1 MAGPWSGHG
10 RLQTTKLA
18 GSARRFRPGLCVRQV
33 MVQPSPCAQ
42 VRCGECNGPDD
53 AAWPARPL
61 WCCCRRWRR
70 GQVHCLYCVEAAQDF
85 ADCPRRCDYPG
96 QPSSGFRCKAIYP
109 LSPSGRAPIWR
120 QGLVHPMARQ
130 GHDVSTFA
138 QLPTYRRH
146 ANAKSPASAG
156 LVIAGQWEAT
166 EEIGIRASVRGAA
179 RRGWMTVCSTAPPP
193 ARCCTPKNRLSIRWN
208 AHMLTPPSDSRQFTA
223 CAVKGAPISSVRR
236 EPASDPPSGPRR
248 GSARDRRCR

>member
-85 ADCPRRCDYPG
+85 ADCPRRCDYP
-96 QPSSGFRCKAIYP
+96 R
-109 LSPSGRAPIWR
+109 PIQLWIS
-120 QGLVHPMARQ
+120 MQ
-130 GHDVSTFA
+130 GHI
-138 QLPTYRRH
+138 
-146 ANAKSPASAG
+146 PA
-156 LVIAGQWEAT
+156 VPM
-166 EEIGIRASVRGAA
+166 RARADLAPGPGASDGTARPRCLKVCAAPNRPAA
-179 RRGWMTVCSTAPPP
+179 RECKKPRIGRSGDCGAMG
-193 ARCCTPKNRLSIRWN
+193 
-208 AHMLTPPSDSRQFTA
+208 SD
-223 CAVKGAPISSVRR
+223 
-236 EPASDPPSGPRR
+236 
-248 GSARDRRCR
+248 